1 MRTLKLVLILCS
13 LSFLNLYAQEDV
25 NTNKISIFTDGNSF
39 VEKTIKLT
47 PQNNTF
53 LLKDKFVPKARLGT
67 LLIVDK
73 DNSITSIKSFVDTIR
88 TANLISRVS
97 STSYIDILKANL
109 NKVVTITTDKKV
121 RTGEVVELI
130 LYNQNSPSH
139 IIFKEASE
147 YNLLRINDILNIS
160 FPSKPIIPS
169 SGIVQ
174 NDPYSV
180 KKVTDL
186 KLNIALEFKDSK
198 AKEISMK
205 YLQRG
210 VSWTPFYYLELD
222 DNRKVANLTL
232 KAEVINDS
240 EEIKESDLDLF
251 IGEPNFE
258 YSDYLTDLI
267 DFKNLLNPDYDGGLG
282 NSELYIS
289 ALAVSGNKGAKAQGK
304 SEPKNYQDFHIYKI
318 ENESLKKNSRAHYNL
333 LETELEYRHVYV
345 CDLLNISNEINI
357 QNKKDNKVYHSLKFV
372 NKTDNLFAEGPITII
387 DDTDKNYIPLA
398 QSKMEYT
405 PSQATGL
412 LKITESLDIE
422 ITQSEEVIEVDDA
435 LLRFW
440 RVNYQKARIKATI
453 KLNNYKNEKIAVM
466 LRQVVFGDVDES
478 PSFKILEK
486 KEKYY
491 LPNAINNLEWN
502 LELKAN
508 EEKEVVYEYEYYR
521 YGW

>member
-1 MRTLKLVLILCS
+1 MAQKYCS
-13 LSFLNLYAQEDV
+13 S
-25 NTNKISIFTDGNSF
+25 
-39 VEKTIKLT
+39 
-47 PQNNTF
+47 
-53 LLKDKFVPKARLGT
+53 LLF
-67 LLIVDK
+67 
-73 DNSITSIKSFVDTIR
+73 
-88 TANLISRVS
+88 
-97 STSYIDILKANL
+97 
-109 NKVVTITTDKKV
+109 
-121 RTGEVVELI
+121 
-130 LYNQNSPSH
+130 H
-139 IIFKEASE
+139 
-147 YNLLRINDILNIS
+147 
-160 FPSKPIIPS
+160 
-169 SGIVQ
+169 
-174 NDPYSV
+174 
-180 KKVTDL
+180 
-186 KLNIALEFKDSK
+186 KLNCILHFAS
-198 AKEISMK
+198 
-205 YLQRG
+205 
-210 VSWTPFYYLELD
+210 
-222 DNRKVANLTL
+222 
-232 KAEVINDS
+232 
-240 EEIKESDLDLF
+240 
-251 IGEPNFE
+251 
-258 YSDYLTDLI
+258 
-267 DFKNLLNPDYDGGLG
+267 
-282 NSELYIS
+282 
-289 ALAVSGNKGAKAQGK
+289 
-304 SEPKNYQDFHIYKI
+304 FHIYKI

-333 LETELEYRHVYV
+333 LETEMEYRHVYV
-345 CDLLNISNEINI
+345 CDLLNISNETNI

-453 KLNNYKNEKIAVM
+453 KLNNYKNEKIAVI